1 MTRADMGC
9 WRCVWNDAEGFCGI
23 WLLKTHGTLRD
34 LHCSSL
40 LVTSSQFIYSW
51 AHVTT
56 FVHPD
61 RYTSILRE
69 LRGRRIFAQNERSG
83 PIFTLSEFLTQFGR
97 IRQLV
102 VGECLESDA
111 RITLRGNLCLP
122 NFLFESSMTGD
133 TAAGT
138 PTMGRISH
146 QNTEN
151 RSKSARFAVLSSSLR
166 CLHLLNP
173 VLFVSCSTARQR
185 QREVRIEFWA
195 TASGFW
201 LHQGWRPTVLPMWAT
216 PVYFLIWVVRSFLGR
231 MLVCCFAVRHGILW
245 LICAVLGW
253 QRRRRDGI
261 LEEGIKKQS

>member
-111 RITLRGNLCLP
+111 RIMLRGNLCLP
-122 NFLFESSMTGD
+122 NFLVWKQH
-133 TAAGT
+133 
-138 PTMGRISH
+138 GRLHCGWNANDGSDFA
-146 QNTEN
+146 TEY
-151 RSKSARFAVLSSSLR
+151 RKSLQVCKICS
-166 CLHLLNP
+166 
-173 VLFVSCSTARQR
+173 FV
-185 QREVRIEFWA
+185 E
-195 TASGFW
+195 
-201 LHQGWRPTVLPMWAT
+201 
-216 PVYFLIWVVRSFLGR
+216 
-231 MLVCCFAVRHGILW
+231 
-245 LICAVLGW
+245 
-253 QRRRRDGI
+253 
-261 LEEGIKKQS
+261 